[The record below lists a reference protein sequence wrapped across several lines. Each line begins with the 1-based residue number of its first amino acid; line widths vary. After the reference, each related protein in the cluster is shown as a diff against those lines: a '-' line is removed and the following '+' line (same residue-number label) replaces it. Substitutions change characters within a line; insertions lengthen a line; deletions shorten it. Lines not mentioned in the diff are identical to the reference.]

1 MRRFGGI
8 VLEKII
14 VHGGNPLKGEV
25 TIEGAKN
32 AVLPILAASLL
43 ASEGKTY
50 LDNVPV
56 LSDVHMMNSMLRFLN
71 VKVDMDESKKTVSLD
86 ATAQP
91 SYEAPF
97 KYVSK
102 MRASIVVFGPLL
114 ARLKH
119 AKVAMP
125 GGCAI
130 GSRPIDLH
138 LKGLA
143 AMGAKVEQHDGYIEA
158 FTSGLVGANI
168 YLDFPSVGATQNIM
182 MAATLAKGTTIIEN
196 VAREPEIVDLA
207 NFLNQMGA
215 KVSGAGTE
223 TIKVTGVKSLHG
235 VQHTVIQDRIEAG
248 TFMVAAAVTDGNVLV
263 KNAIAEHNKPL
274 ISKLEE
280 MGVTVIEGDDGI
292 RIIGTSD
299 LKPVSVKTLPH
310 PGFPTDMQP
319 QLSVLQLLAAGTSML
334 TETVFENRFMH
345 LEELRR
351 MNAKF
356 NIEGNSVA
364 LEGPTEFH
372 GAEVEATDL
381 RAAAALILAG
391 LVAKGY
397 TQVSQLK
404 YLDRGYYDF
413 HKKLASLGA
422 EIKRVDDEVLETYPL
437 HQITK
442 S

>member
-1 MRRFGGI
+1 M
-8 VLEKII
+8 EKII

-56 LSDVHMMNSMLRFLN
+56 LSDVHMMNNMLRFLN

-86 ATAQP
+86 ATAKP

-158 FTSGLVGANI
+158 FTNGLVGANI

-182 MAATLAKGTTIIEN
+182 MAATLAEGTTIIEN

-223 TIKVTGVKSLHG
+223 TIKVTGVKNLHG

-248 TFMVAAAVTDGNVLV
+248 TFMVAAAVTNGNVLV

-422 EIKRVDDEVLETYPL
+422 EIKRVNDEVLETYPL